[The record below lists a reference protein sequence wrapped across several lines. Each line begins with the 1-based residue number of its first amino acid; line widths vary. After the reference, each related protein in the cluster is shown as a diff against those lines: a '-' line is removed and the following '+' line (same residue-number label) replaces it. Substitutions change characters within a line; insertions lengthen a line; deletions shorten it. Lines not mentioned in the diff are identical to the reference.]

1 MSTENCFHG
10 ILHYGSAIWSNKD
23 QYCHVNHLDCCHK
36 IQHEEGCC
44 ADPKPQDAEG
54 RTNTISNVETIIHL
68 LKGNI
73 GIGVLTM
80 PIAIS
85 NAGLV
90 GGVLG
95 MVFVAVVT
103 IHCMHTLVIAAQ
115 KLVKDKYV
123 ETEPQNL
130 TVMVLDLYYHRLFDI
145 YFSEESPSLTTR
157 TRRRLRSSLLA
168 ATGLATPRTSGGCST
183 SSSACLRSAATRSTS
198 SSSPRTSCR

>member
-10 ILHYGSAIWSNKD
+10 IFHYGSAIWSNKD
-23 QYCHVNHLDCCHK
+23 QYCPVNNHLDCCHK

-123 ETEPQNL
+123 ETDPQNL
-130 TVMVLDLYYHRLFDI
+130 LVIDI
-145 YFSEESPSLTTR
+145 RSIVPAITYFSEESPSWTTR
-157 TRRRLRSSLLA
+157 TRRRPRSSLLA
-168 ATGLATPRTSGGCST
+168 VTGLATPRTSGGCST
-183 SSSACLRSAATRSTS
+183 SSSACLRLAATLSTS
-198 SSSPRTSCR
+198 SSLPRTSCR

>member
-10 ILHYGSAIWSNKD
+10 IFHYGSAIWSNKD
-23 QYCHVNHLDCCHK
+23 QYCPVNNHLDCCHK

-123 ETEPQNL
+123 ETDPQN
-130 TVMVLDLYYHRLFDI
+130 YH
-145 YFSEESPSLTTR
+145 
-157 TRRRLRSSLLA
+157 
-168 ATGLATPRTSGGCST
+168 
-183 SSSACLRSAATRSTS
+183 
-198 SSSPRTSCR
+198 

>member
-1 MSTENCFHG
+1 MRQSRQG
-10 ILHYGSAIWSNKD
+10 YQAIGD
-23 QYCHVNHLDCCHK
+23 
-36 IQHEEGCC
+36 HEEEGE
-44 ADPKPQDAEG
+44 EG
-54 RTNTISNVETIIHL
+54 RSGHTISNLETIIHL

-115 KLVKDKYV
+115 KLVREK
-123 ETEPQNL
+123 
-130 TVMVLDLYYHRLFDI
+130 
-145 YFSEESPSLTTR
+145 
-157 TRRRLRSSLLA
+157 
-168 ATGLATPRTSGGCST
+168 
-183 SSSACLRSAATRSTS
+183 
-198 SSSPRTSCR
+198 

>member
-1 MSTENCFHG
+1 MAQNASKVKIATKMHAICIKTNWNMSTENCFHG

-123 ETEPQNL
+123 ETDSQNF
-130 TVMVLDLYYHRLFDI
+130 TVVVLPPI
-145 YFSEESPSLTTR
+145 I
-157 TRRRLRSSLLA
+157 
-168 ATGLATPRTSGGCST
+168 
-183 SSSACLRSAATRSTS
+183 
-198 SSSPRTSCR
+198 